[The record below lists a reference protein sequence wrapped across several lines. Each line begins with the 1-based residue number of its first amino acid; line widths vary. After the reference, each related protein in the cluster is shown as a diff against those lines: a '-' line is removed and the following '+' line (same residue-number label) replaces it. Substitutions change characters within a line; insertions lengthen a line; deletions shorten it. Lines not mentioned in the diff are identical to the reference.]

1 MVALLVAQYV
11 VRYVKWWSKYT
22 DDHFDNV
29 EDAYNRYKELKQGGY
44 EVVHVRKEYVMDLTN
59 QMNERLQEEG
69 E

>member
-11 VRYVKWWSKYT
+11 VRYAKWWSKYT

-44 EVVHVRKEYVMDLTN
+44 EVVYVRKEYVMDLTN

>member
-1 MVALLVAQYV
+1 MLVAQYV

-22 DDHFDNV
+22 DDHFDNI

-59 QMNERLQEEG
+59 
-69 E
+69 